1 MVRLGFRVD
10 ISQVLKSLGE
20 SLLLVD
26 KKGEEE
32 CGWSRYSRK
41 TKLAKRVPVQVN
53 SAWVVSHEV
62 AKVKDSLLESWIG
75 PIWIGKSVPL
85 RGILR

>member
-32 CGWSRYSRK
+32 CG
-41 TKLAKRVPVQVN
+41 
-53 SAWVVSHEV
+53 
-62 AKVKDSLLESWIG
+62 
-75 PIWIGKSVPL
+75 
-85 RGILR
+85 